1 MNILVLENHI
11 LESII
16 NYMIYETDEKTV
28 NDIMIKSNNINILFI
43 IGNCIESGYSMK
55 EIINLLTN
63 EEIDF
68 DKRIYMLKCI
78 CTKQEDQLVKT
89 KRLSI

>member
-11 LESII
+11 LKSII
-16 NYMIYETDEKTV
+16 NYMIYEKNEKTV
-28 NDIMIKSNNINILFI
+28 NDIMIKSNNILFI
-43 IGNCIESGYSMK
+43 IGNCMQNGYSMK
-55 EIINLLTN
+55 EIMNLLTN

-78 CTKQEDQLVKT
+78 CAKQENQLVKT

>member
-11 LESII
+11 LKSII

-28 NDIMIKSNNINILFI
+28 NDIMIKSNNILFI
-43 IGNCIESGYSMK
+43 IGNCMQNGYSMK
-55 EIINLLTN
+55 EIMNLLTN

>member
-1 MNILVLENHI
+1 MNILVLKNHI

-28 NDIMIKSNNINILFI
+28 NDIMIKSNNILFI

-55 EIINLLTN
+55 VIMNLLTN

-78 CTKQEDQLVKT
+78 CTKQENQLVKT

>member
-1 MNILVLENHI
+1 MILENHI

-16 NYMIYETDEKTV
+16 NLMIYETDEKTV
-28 NDIMIKSNNINILFI
+28 NDIMIKSNNLLFI
-43 IGNCIESGYSMK
+43 IANSMESGYSMK
-55 EIINLLTN
+55 EIMNLLTN

-68 DKRIYMLKCI
+68 DKRIYMLKCMCI
-78 CTKQEDQLVKT
+78 ENENQLVKT

>member
-28 NDIMIKSNNINILFI
+28 NDIMIKSNNILFI
-43 IGNCIESGYSMK
+43 IANCIESGYSMK
-55 EIINLLTN
+55 EIMNLLTN

-68 DKRIYMLKCI
+68 DKIIYMLKCI
-78 CTKQEDQLVKT
+78 CTKQENRLVKT

>member
-1 MNILVLENHI
+1 MNILVLENYI

-28 NDIMIKSNNINILFI
+28 NDIMIKSNNILFI
-43 IGNCIESGYSMK
+43 IANCMQNGYSMK
-55 EIINLLTN
+55 EIMNLLTN

-78 CTKQEDQLVKT
+78 CTKQENQLVKT

>member
-1 MNILVLENHI
+1 MQN
-11 LESII
+11 
-16 NYMIYETDEKTV
+16 
-28 NDIMIKSNNINILFI
+28 
-43 IGNCIESGYSMK
+43 GYSMK
-55 EIINLLTN
+55 EIMNLLTN

>member
-55 EIINLLTN
+55 EIMNLLTN

-78 CTKQEDQLVKT
+78 CTKQENQLVKT